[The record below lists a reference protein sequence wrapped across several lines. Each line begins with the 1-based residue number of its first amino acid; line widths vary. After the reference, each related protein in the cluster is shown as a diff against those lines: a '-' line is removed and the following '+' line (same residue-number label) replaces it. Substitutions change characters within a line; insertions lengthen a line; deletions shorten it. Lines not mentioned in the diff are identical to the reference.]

1 MTLLA
6 RMTLMTVTHEPLT
19 ADGALSGEKAVY
31 SPVLVRAFSEI
42 FSSFAFSSVRSLW
55 DTEGYAGATSTVP
68 SIGITTP

>member
-1 MTLLA
+1 
-6 RMTLMTVTHEPLT
+6 MTVTHEPLT

-55 DTEGYAGATSTVP
+55 DTEGYTGSRFKTFQMSQSP
-68 SIGITTP
+68 PPLPRE